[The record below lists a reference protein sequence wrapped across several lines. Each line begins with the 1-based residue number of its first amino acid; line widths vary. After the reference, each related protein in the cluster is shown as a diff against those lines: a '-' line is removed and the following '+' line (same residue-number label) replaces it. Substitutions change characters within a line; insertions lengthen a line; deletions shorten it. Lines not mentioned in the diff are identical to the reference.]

1 MKLAIYGRVYKKEY
15 QKQLQN
21 LFDFLHQNE
30 ISFLVEE
37 SFLIQCKQADIKI
50 KETDSFDCYDILKQ
64 YEVDYMIS
72 IFGKRKYGRI
82 SKSARKLT

>member
-37 SFLIQCKQADIKI
+37 SFYVIIIVKKNL
-50 KETDSFDCYDILKQ
+50 
-64 YEVDYMIS
+64 
-72 IFGKRKYGRI
+72 
-82 SKSARKLT
+82 

>member
-37 SFLIQCKQADIKI
+37 SFLIQCKQAEIKI
-50 KETDSFDCYDILKQ
+50 KETDSFDGYVQCLIASH
-64 YEVDYMIS
+64 IS
-72 IFGKRKYGRI
+72 ETFRFLY
-82 SKSARKLT
+82 